1 MNSILLPILSEKENN
16 EEFLEKALKGTREV
30 ILLIVVDTESKED
43 FGFTTAHI
51 HSARTTLEEI
61 KITIGKKRKKCEDIL
76 EWGNTFNK
84 IMNIAL
90 IKKVDKVILKKQE
103 NQLFEELVK
112 NLKKEKIDV
121 EVI

>member
-1 MNSILLPILSEKENN
+1 MENILLPILSENENN
-16 EEFLEKALKGTREV
+16 NEFLEKALKGTGEI

-43 FGFTTAHI
+43 FGFTTSHI
-51 HSARTTLEEI
+51 HSARAVLEQI
-61 KITIGKKRKKCEDIL
+61 KLTIGKKRKRCEDIL

-103 NQLFEELVK
+103 NQLFDELVK
-112 NLKKEKIDV
+112 KLKKEKIEV

>member
-43 FGFTTAHI
+43 FGFTTSHI

-112 NLKKEKIDV
+112 KLKKEKIDV